1 VATTGV
7 PAFLAERVHIDA
19 LPEDVLISLVV

>member
-7 PAFLAERVHIDA
+7 PAFLAERVHVGA
-19 LPEDVLISLVV
+19 LPEDALISLVG